1 VKILLGLVVL
11 LALAL
16 AAPRRGRRSRARSF
30 FLVGGEFLLLG
41 WALGDEGLGLLDE
54 ETLLAL
60 EPLLT
65 LGLGWIG
72 LLVGLQF
79 EWRLLRR
86 TPGRL
91 YLAGLA
97 QGLAAGAV
105 VFLAAWP
112 ALAVLFGGGWRT
124 GAAAAFLA
132 ASVAGSSVQ
141 VLGVSA
147 RGFRPDEDAPLA
159 LYRFCAA
166 VDTLLPLAA
175 LALLFGFHHEGALL
189 GGAEPRLL
197 PALAWAG
204 RAVLMGAALGL
215 ILAALIQNVRE
226 PSHRLLLL
234 LGFLGFSGGLAGALD
249 LPPLFVNFVAGVVT
263 VNLLGHQR
271 HTWELATAS
280 ERPFYFIFLLLV
292 GADWRLG
299 SPWVLALAPALFA
312 LRLVGKSGGMRLAGR
327 LLPGSSGTG
336 LKPGLALAGQ
346 GAVSVAMV
354 ASFQFQERDEL
365 SAAAYSLVLLGF
377 LLSAAL
383 APALARRALGWREN
397 P

>member
-1 VKILLGLVVL
+1 MKILLGLVVL
-11 LALAL
+11 LVLAL
-16 AAPRRGRRSRARSF
+16 AAPRRGRRSRARGF

-41 WALGDEGLGLLDE
+41 WALGDRGLGLLDDG
-54 ETLLAL
+54 TLVAL

-86 TPGRL
+86 TPVRL
-91 YLAGLA
+91 YLVGLA
-97 QGLAAGAV
+97 QGLAAGAL

-112 ALAVLFGGGWRT
+112 MLIVLFENSWRT

-132 ASVAGSSVQ
+132 AAVAGSSVQ
-141 VLGVSA
+141 ILGVSA
-147 RGFRPDEDAPLA
+147 RGFRLDKDAPLP

-189 GGAEPRLL
+189 GGIEPCWL
-197 PALAWAG
+197 PALGWAG
-204 RAVLMGAALGL
+204 RAVLLGAALGL
-215 ILAALIQNVRE
+215 VLAALIQNVRE
-226 PSHRLLLL
+226 AGHRLLLL

-249 LPPLFVNFVAGVVT
+249 LPPLFVNFVAGMVT

-299 SPWVLALAPALFA
+299 SSWVLALAPALFA
-312 LRLVGKSGGMRLAGR
+312 LRLLGKAAGMRLASR
-327 LLPGSSGTG
+327 LLPAPAGIG
-336 LKPGLALAGQ
+336 LRPGLALAGQ

-354 ASFQFQERDEL
+354 ASFQFQERDAL
-365 SAAAYSLVLLGF
+365 AAAAYSLVLLGF

-383 APALARRALGWREN
+383 APALARRALGREDAA
-397 P
+397 